1 MTPGNRRKGKVRI
14 IDPVLSIL
22 ILFIIAF
29 ASEFI
34 DSSLGMGYGT
44 TLTPLLLIM
53 DYNPLVVVP
62 AILTSELIT
71 GGLAAFMHHR
81 AGNVHFDFRNDPNHR
96 LVKKMRL
103 LGYIPRSN
111 ASKIA
116 LVLAVCSLLGAVT
129 AVFVAVNIPKTFL
142 KVFIGLMVLSMGI
155 LILFKRNSKPYFS
168 WKKIVG
174 LGVLAAFNKGLSGGG
189 YGPLVTS
196 GQILSGVDTKNSVA
210 ITSLAESFTC
220 LVGVCT
226 FLLIGTEFDW
236 NITLPL
242 LAGAMASVPLAT
254 RVVKKVRVKSF
265 TLIVGTT
272 TVILG
277 LFTLYKVVL

>member
-1 MTPGNRRKGKVRI
+1 M
-14 IDPVLSIL
+14 SIL

-29 ASEFI
+29 ASEFV

-53 DYNPLVVVP
+53 GYNPLVVIP

-71 GGLAAFMHHR
+71 GSFAAFMHHR
-81 AGNVHFDFRNDPNHR
+81 AGNVQFDFRNDQNHR

-116 LVLAVCSLLGAVT
+116 LVLAACSLIGAVT
-129 AVFVAVNIPKTFL
+129 AVFVAINIPKTYL
-142 KVFIGLMVLSMGI
+142 KVFIGVMVLSMGI
-155 LILFKRNSKPYFS
+155 LILLKRKAKPNFS

-196 GQILSGVDTKNSVA
+196 GQILSGVDTKSSVA

-226 FLLIGTEFDW
+226 FLLVGTKFDW
-236 NITLPL
+236 NVTLPL
-242 LAGAMASVPLAT
+242 LAGAVASVPLAT
-254 RVVKKVRVKSF
+254 IVVKRMKMKRF

-277 LFTLYKVVL
+277 LFTLYKVIL

>member
-1 MTPGNRRKGKVRI
+1 M
-14 IDPVLSIL
+14 DPVTAI
-22 ILFIIAF
+22 IVLFTIAF
-29 ASEFI
+29 ASEFV

-53 DYNPLVVVP
+53 GYNPLVVVP

-71 GGLAAFMHHR
+71 GGLAAFLHQR
-81 AGNVHFDFRNDPNHR
+81 EGNVQFDFRNDPNHR
-96 LVKKMRL
+96 LVKKFRL
-103 LGYIPRSN
+103 LGYMPRSN

-116 LVLAVCSLLGAVT
+116 LVLALCSLIGAVT
-129 AVFVAVNIPKTFL
+129 AVFVAVNIPRTYL

-155 LILFKRNSKPYFS
+155 LILLKRNSKPLFS

-196 GQILSGVDTKNSVA
+196 GQILSGVDTKSSVA

-220 LVGVCT
+220 FVGVCT
-226 FLLIGTEFDW
+226 FLLIGTKFDW
-236 NITLPL
+236 NITFPL
-242 LAGAMASVPLAT
+242 LAGAVASVPLST
-254 RVVKKVRVKSF
+254 RVVKKMKVKRF
-265 TLIVGTT
+265 TVIVGTA

-277 LFTLYKVVL
+277 LFTLYKVIH

>member
-1 MTPGNRRKGKVRI
+1 M
-14 IDPVLSIL
+14 DPVLSIL

-29 ASEFI
+29 ASEFV

-44 TLTPLLLIM
+44 TLTPLLIIM
-53 DYNPLVVVP
+53 GYNPLVVIP

-71 GGLAAFMHHR
+71 GGFAAFMHHR
-81 AGNVHFDFRNDPNHR
+81 AGNVRFDFRNDPDHR
-96 LVKKMRL
+96 IVKKMRL
-103 LGYIPRSN
+103 LGYMPRSN
-111 ASKIA
+111 ASKIV
-116 LVLAVCSLLGAVT
+116 LVLAICSLAGAVT
-129 AVFVAVNIPKTFL
+129 AVFVAINIPKTYL

-155 LILFKRNSKPYFS
+155 LILLKRNSKPHFS

-226 FLLIGTEFDW
+226 FLLLGSKFDW
-236 NITLPL
+236 NLTLPL
-242 LAGAMASVPLAT
+242 LAGAVASVPFST
-254 RVVKKVRVKSF
+254 RIVKKLKVKNF
-265 TLIVGTT
+265 TLIIGTA
-272 TVILG
+272 TVVLG
-277 LFTLYKVVL
+277 LFTLYKVII

>member
-1 MTPGNRRKGKVRI
+1 M
-14 IDPVLSIL
+14 DPVIA
-22 ILFIIAF
+22 IIVLFVIAF
-29 ASEFI
+29 VSEFV

-53 DYNPLVVVP
+53 GYNPLVVIP

-81 AGNVHFDFRNDPNHR
+81 EGNVRFDFRNDPDHR

-103 LGYIPRSN
+103 LGYMPRSN

-116 LVLAVCSLLGAVT
+116 LVLALCSLIGAVT
-129 AVFVAVNIPKTFL
+129 AAFVAINIPKFYL
-142 KVFIGLMVLSMGI
+142 KLFIGIMVFSMGI
-155 LILFKRNSKPYFS
+155 LILLKRSSNPDFS
-168 WKKIVG
+168 WKKIIG
-174 LGVLAAFNKGLSGGG
+174 LGILAAFNKGLSGGG

-196 GQILSGVDTKNSVA
+196 GQILSGVDAKNSVA

-220 LVGVCT
+220 FVGVCS
-226 FLLIGTEFDW
+226 FLLLGTEFDW
-236 NITLPL
+236 QITLPL
-242 LAGAMASVPLAT
+242 LAGAVASVPFST
-254 RVVKKVRVKSF
+254 KTVKKLKVRNF
-265 TLIVGTT
+265 TLIVGTA

-277 LFTLYKVVL
+277 LFTLYKVIF

>member
-1 MTPGNRRKGKVRI
+1 M
-14 IDPVLSIL
+14 DPVLSVL

-29 ASEFI
+29 ASEFV

-44 TLTPLLLIM
+44 TLTPLLIIM
-53 DYNPLVVVP
+53 GYNPLVVIP

-81 AGNVHFDFRNDPNHR
+81 AGNVCFDFRNDPDHK
-96 LVKKMRL
+96 LVKKMKL

-111 ASKIA
+111 SSKIA
-116 LVLAVCSLLGAVT
+116 MVLAICSLAGTVI
-129 AVFVAVNIPKTFL
+129 AVFVAINIPKTYL
-142 KVFIGLMVLSMGI
+142 KLFIGVMVSSMGI
-155 LILFKRNSKPYFS
+155 LILLKRNSKPYFS
-168 WKKIVG
+168 WKRIIG

-210 ITSLAESFTC
+210 ITSLSESFTC

-226 FLLIGTEFDW
+226 FLLLGTEFDW
-236 NITLPL
+236 TITLAL
-242 LAGAMASVPLAT
+242 LAGAVASVPLST
-254 RVVKKVRVKSF
+254 RVVKKLKVKNF
-265 TLIVGTT
+265 TLIVGTA

-277 LFTLYKVVL
+277 LFTLYKVIL

>member
-1 MTPGNRRKGKVRI
+1 MDTLL
-14 IDPVLSIL
+14 PVLIL
-22 ILFIIAF
+22 VVIAF
-29 ASEFI
+29 ASEFV

-44 TLTPLLLIM
+44 TLTPLLIIM
-53 DYNPLVVVP
+53 GYNPLIVVP

-71 GGLAAFMHHR
+71 GGFAAFMHHR
-81 AGNVHFDFRNDPNHR
+81 AGNVQFDFRNDANNI

-116 LVLAVCSLLGAVT
+116 LVLAACSLAGAVT
-129 AVFVAVNIPKTFL
+129 AVFLAINIPKTYL
-142 KVFIGLMVLSMGI
+142 KVFIGVMVLSMGI
-155 LILFKRNSKPYFS
+155 LILLKRNSKPHFS
-168 WKKIVG
+168 WKRIVG

-196 GQILSGVDTKNSVA
+196 GQILSGVDTKSSVA

-226 FLLIGTEFDW
+226 FLLLGTEFDW
-236 NITLPL
+236 RITLAL
-242 LAGAMASVPLAT
+242 LAGAVSSVPFST
-254 RVVKKVRVKSF
+254 RVVKKLKVKNF
-265 TLIVGTT
+265 TLIVGTA

-277 LFTLYKVVL
+277 LFTLYKVVF

>member
-1 MTPGNRRKGKVRI
+1 M
-14 IDPVLSIL
+14 DPVVL
-22 ILFIIAF
+22 IAVLFIIAF
-29 ASEFI
+29 VSEYV

-53 DYNPLVVVP
+53 GYNPLVVVP
-62 AILTSELIT
+62 AILVSELIT

-81 AGNVHFDFRNDPNHR
+81 EGNVQFDFRNDPDHR
-96 LVKKMRL
+96 LVRKMKL

-116 LVLAVCSLLGAVT
+116 LVLGLCSLLGAIT
-129 AVFVAVNIPKTFL
+129 AVFIAINIPKFYL
-142 KVFIGLMVLSMGI
+142 KLFIGIMVFSMGV
-155 LILFKRNSKPYFS
+155 LILLKRNTKPKFS

-196 GQILSGVDTKNSVA
+196 GQILSGVESKNSVA

-220 LVGVCT
+220 FVGVCT
-226 FLLIGTEFDW
+226 FLFLGTQFDW

-242 LAGAMASVPLAT
+242 LAGAVASVPFST
-254 RVVKKVRVKSF
+254 KTVKKLKPRNF
-265 TLIVGTT
+265 TITVGIA
-272 TVILG
+272 TVVLG
-277 LFTLYKVVL
+277 LFTLYKVIF

>member
-1 MTPGNRRKGKVRI
+1 M
-14 IDPVLSIL
+14 DPVLSLL

-29 ASEFI
+29 ASEFV

-44 TLTPLLLIM
+44 TLTPVLIIM
-53 DYNPLVVVP
+53 GYNPLVVIP

-71 GGLAAFMHHR
+71 GSLAAFMHHR
-81 AGNVHFDFRNDPNHR
+81 AGNVHFDFRNDPDHR
-96 LVKKMRL
+96 LVKKMRM

-116 LVLAVCSLLGAVT
+116 LVLAVCSLGGAII
-129 AVFVAVNIPKTFL
+129 AVFVAINIPKTYL
-142 KVFIGLMVLSMGI
+142 KIFIGVMVLSMGI
-155 LILFKRNSKPYFS
+155 LILLKRNSKPRFS

-226 FLLIGTEFDW
+226 FLLLGTEFNW
-236 NITLPL
+236 TLTLAL
-242 LAGAMASVPLAT
+242 LAGAVASVPFST
-254 RVVKKVRVKSF
+254 RVVKNLKVKNF
-265 TLIVGTT
+265 TLIVGTA

-277 LFTLYKVVL
+277 LFTLYKVIL